1 MRAWM
6 AWTNWF
12 KRKETVK
19 TAAGRKRRVPD
30 FADYGTAFGLDLS
43 MTPEAQLPRTASP
56 VEAPPVAAVQPVPV
70 PVPSPAR

>member
-1 MRAWM
+1 M

-12 KRKETVK
+12 KRKETVT

-43 MTPEAQLPRTASP
+43 MTPDPLPTRAEA
-56 VEAPPVAAVQPVPV
+56 VAAPSTAVPAVPV
-70 PVPSPAR
+70 PAPVR